1 MATIM
6 RASEKHGAEPTEYFL
21 IGEDNGQKLRIY
33 QRRILVAGLRELGIK
48 DTSRCQ
54 LALLLGHHSS
64 GEDWVD
70 VAAAVKVRSQDG
82 QYGDNVWRVARAMAE
97 QRYPTLEVVGWA
109 TTHPNMGL
117 ELTTAE
123 RELHARYFPKSYH
136 VIYVSDPV
144 SNERCFYYQQ
154 AGSLAPAGGFRVYG
168 KGDNDKGE
176 ATKME
181 RENIKRQDERIRDRY
196 LEHGLDKVIKRLDS
210 PTVRTVDWIII
221 GMLILVL
228 GLVMLKPQKEAK
240 VDDSLLKKIEV
251 ISTNVSEVNSRVSR
265 LESQLKAVN
274 AIDAELKLPGAVT
287 DAGLKSS
294 PSANSKNEVTPSPSA
309 KNDKA
314 KTGRKVNGVEV
325 GSKVSLHTIASGD
338 TLYSICEQYYGTAS
352 VEMAEAL
359 GSYNKLTP
367 PNYDLFP
374 GEILKIPEES
384 VLKR

>member
-1 MATIM
+1 MATIL
-6 RASEKHGAEPTEYFL
+6 RAAEKNGAEPTEYCL
-21 IGEDNGQKLRIY
+21 VGEDSGQKLRIY
-33 QRRILVAGLRELGIK
+33 QRRMLVAGLRELGIK

-54 LALLLGHHSS
+54 LALLLGHHSQ
-64 GEDWVD
+64 GEEWVD
-70 VAAAVKVRSQDG
+70 VAAAVKVRPQDG

-123 RELHARYFPKSYH
+123 REMHARYFPKSYH

-154 AGSLAPAGGFRVYG
+154 AGYLAPAGGFRVYG

-176 ATKME
+176 AKME
-181 RENIKRQDERIRDRY
+181 RENVKRQDERIRDRY
-196 LEHGLDKVIKRLDS
+196 LEHGLDKVIKLLES
-210 PTVRTVDWIII
+210 PAVRTIDWVII

-240 VDDSLLKKIEV
+240 VDDSVLKKIEV

-287 DAGLKSS
+287 DAGMKGTSS
-294 PSANSKNEVTPSPSA
+294 GSSKTEVTPTPSA
-309 KNDKA
+309 SADKS

-325 GSKVSLHTIASGD
+325 GSKVTLHTISSGD
-338 TLYSICEQYYGTAS
+338 TLYSICEQYYGSAS